1 MVKKNNSE
9 IEGKILSA
17 LDEIRPYLQTD
28 GGDISFVNINEE
40 NEVRIKLLGACFT
53 CSMSIQTLK
62 LGVERTIQRAVPE
75 VKRVIAV
82 DENLEDIHEEI
93 N

>member
-1 MVKKNNSE
+1 MKNE

-28 GGDISFVNINEE
+28 GGDISFININEN
-40 NEVRIKLLGACFT
+40 NEVRVKLLGACGT

-62 LGVERTIQRAVPE
+62 LGVERTIQRTVPQ
-75 VKRVIAV
+75 VTRVIAV
-82 DENLEDIHEEI
+82 DDNLVDIPEDF
-93 N
+93 

>member
-1 MVKKNNSE
+1 MVKKTNSE

-28 GGDISFVNINEE
+28 GGDISFININEH
-40 NEVRIKLLGACFT
+40 NEVRIKLLGACNT
-53 CSMSIQTLK
+53 CSMNVQTLK

-82 DENLEDIHEEI
+82 DDNFEDIHDQ
-93 N
+93 

>member
-1 MVKKNNSE
+1 MVRKNNSE
-9 IEGKILSA
+9 VEGKILSA

-28 GGDISFVNINEE
+28 GGDISFININED
-40 NEVRIKLLGACFT
+40 NEVRIKLLGACNT

-62 LGVERTIQRAVPE
+62 LGIERTIQRAVPE

-82 DENLEDIHEEI
+82 DENLQDVHDEL
-93 N
+93 